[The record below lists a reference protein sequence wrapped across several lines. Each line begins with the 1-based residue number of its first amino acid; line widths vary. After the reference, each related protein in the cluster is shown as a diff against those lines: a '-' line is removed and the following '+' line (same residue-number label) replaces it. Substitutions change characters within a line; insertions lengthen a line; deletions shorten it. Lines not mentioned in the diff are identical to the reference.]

1 MSDSTDS
8 EQASNPGS
16 DLTGHPTAPGC
27 LGALNSFLERAYHQA
42 DVETGC

>member
-1 MSDSTDS
+1 VSDSTDP

-16 DLTGHPTAPGC
+16 DLAGQKPAPGW
-27 LGALNSFLERAYHQA
+27 LDALNSFLERAYQQA